1 MLGENTVRVA
11 RDWNVLPGEVV
22 DASTLEVLKARL
34 DEQPRLVKSVHAHGR
49 GVGTRRELRSF
60 PTQNIQCF

>member
-1 MLGENTVRVA
+1 MRVM

-34 DEQPRLVKSVHAHGR
+34 DEQPGVVKSACAHGR
-49 GVGTRRELRSF
+49 GLELEDH
-60 PTQNIQCF
+60 